1 MKEYIKKFDTAA
13 SANNYP
19 IADIPFMTSVAT
31 NPIQNLVCNE
41 SGKKLIN
48 TSGVVTVVNT

>member
-48 TSGVVTVVNT
+48 TSGVVTVVNA